1 MEIGHVLVLDV
12 VGYSTFLITEQTRV
26 INILTDIVRNTAR
39 FREADAQRKLVRIP
53 TGDGMALVFFG
64 DPCAPLQCAVEI
76 STALKDHPEIPL
88 RMGIHSGPV
97 NQITDVNEQSSVA
110 GAGIDLAQ
118 RVMDCGDAGHILL
131 SQHAAEDYM
140 AFPEWNPHLHDVG
153 ECEVKHGR
161 RISLVNFFND
171 EVGNSR
177 LPQKYQLAQTIE
189 STGRN
194 HLGTA
199 LGGSR
204 PTAAGSGR
212 IAVLP
217 LINISGASADEYFAD
232 GMTEA
237 LITDL
242 AKIGGLKVISRGSVM
257 GLKGKTRSR
266 KDIGRELG
274 VEAIFEGSVLH
285 ERDRIR
291 ISARLVRAETDEF
304 LWADRYDRELADV
317 LALQDEVARAIAAAV
332 GQTLRDSK
340 AAAPRRVEPEVY
352 LLVLRGRNYWHQR
365 TEVGF
370 RSALQLFE
378 QAISIDPTYA
388 PAYVGMAESLN
399 MLANYGLVPPAQI
412 RARSLA
418 AVRRAL
424 EIDEASADALRALA
438 FVHWQFEF
446 AWEAAIAE
454 YERALEIDPH
464 SPYTTYWFGVY
475 LAVIGLFERSHE
487 LLERAQELDPLSLLV
502 PSVQGWTRFFARRF
516 DEAIPF
522 YRQVLNI
529 DPDFHLALWFL
540 GEALVEMAEYQEGID
555 ALERAYNL
563 AGRTSRLFGY
573 LGYAYGRAGREDR
586 ARETLVKLQEREKH
600 GYVPPYFQAL
610 VLCGLEENDRAIAR
624 LEEAYRIGDTMLR
637 DLKADP
643 HWDRMRSL
651 PRFAALMR
659 QMAYPETR

>member
-1 MEIGHVLVLDV
+1 
-12 VGYSTFLITEQTRV
+12 
-26 INILTDIVRNTAR
+26 
-39 FREADAQRKLVRIP
+39 
-53 TGDGMALVFFG
+53 
-64 DPCAPLQCAVEI
+64 
-76 STALKDHPEIPL
+76 
-88 RMGIHSGPV
+88 
-97 NQITDVNEQSSVA
+97 
-110 GAGIDLAQ
+110 
-118 RVMDCGDAGHILL
+118 
-131 SQHAAEDYM
+131 
-140 AFPEWNPHLHDVG
+140 
-153 ECEVKHGR
+153 
-161 RISLVNFFND
+161 
-171 EVGNSR
+171 
-177 LPQKYQLAQTIE
+177 
-189 STGRN
+189 
-194 HLGTA
+194 
-199 LGGSR
+199 
-204 PTAAGSGR
+204 
-212 IAVLP
+212 VLP
-217 LINISGASADEYFAD
+217 LINVSGAAADEYFAD

-242 AKIGGLKVISRGSVM
+242 SKIGGLKVISRGSVM
-257 GLKGKTRSR
+257 GLKGKARSR
-266 KDIGRELG
+266 KQIGRELG

-304 LWADRYDRELADV
+304 LWADRYERELADV

-352 LLVLRGRNYWHQR
+352 LLVLRGRHHWHQR

-370 RSALQLFE
+370 RSAFQLFE
-378 QAISIDPTYA
+378 QAISRDPTYA

-399 MLANYGLVPPAQI
+399 MLANYGIVPPAQI

-424 EIDEASADALRALA
+424 DIDAASADALRALA

-446 AWEAAIAE
+446 AWDAAIAE

-475 LAVIGLFERSHE
+475 LGVIGFFERSHE

-529 DPDFHLALWFL
+529 DPNFHLALWFL

-555 ALERAYNL
+555 ALERAYHS
-563 AGRTSRLFGY
+563 AGRTSRLLGY
-573 LGYAYGRAGREDR
+573 LGYAYGRAGREEQ
-586 ARETLVKLQEREKH
+586 ARESLVKLEEREKH
-600 GYVPPYFQAL
+600 SYVPPYFQAL
-610 VLCGLEENDRAIAR
+610 VLCGLQENDRAIAR
-624 LEEAYRIGDTMLR
+624 LEDACRIGDTMLR

-643 HWDRMRSL
+643 HWDRMRGE
-651 PRFAALMR
+651 PRFEALMR
-659 QMAYPETR
+659 KMAFPKTC